1 MRKQPPEITFQE
13 GRYTV
18 TSQLGAGGV
27 ATVWGI
33 FDNKLETEKA
43 MKVLELQ
50 VGSSPMTTLQSA
62 DVIGSERFEKE
73 AKLMSR
79 LNHPNIITIHDYF
92 SDTQN
97 LFIIMEKCRGSLDAW
112 VHANGPMPFEL
123 AVQVTISILN
133 GLDYAHEKEIVHRDI
148 KPHNVLIS
156 EAGTI
161 KIGDFGLAHD
171 NYASNVYT
179 KTNALM
185 GSIQFMS
192 PEQRVDV
199 KRIDHRSDIYSVAM
213 TLVWLLEG
221 QTCGDIYVQEV
232 LDDLSTRYSTEL
244 VAIIAKAGKRSAS
257 NRYATAKDMAIAL
270 EELNIAA
277 TANQPLLFGLEL
289 KEIPLTDLVSNQSMT
304 SIREKTVQN
313 TSQTS
318 QFSSVELPQPSKGT
332 LWLIGLSIGTML
344 LLLLGIAGILLF
356 DRESQSKNSFTNT
369 SINNEQLTINSEVK
383 TLEPTFKQ
391 CDTFIQQTQSS
402 FQIGPRETH
411 NMIITDANKDGYQD
425 AAFMNLMDKSISLY
439 LGDGK
444 SMIDDLSAIE
454 IPTLRSFAAPLFG
467 DINNDGIMDIV
478 GLHQDGSR
486 ISINKGLGDNA
497 FRSLE
502 IYGRDEMLQE
512 PPPKNGTLADYDQ
525 DGLIDLLFISPSQN
539 GDYRLLSRRNAG
551 KGLDY
556 QIQDLPGVQ
565 EEPFE
570 WHKMLGTFKKEI
582 RFHPTEPT
590 FYWIENGTLFEQGVS
605 ETGLLTQKRTIETEL
620 GDLEVLQVIKTP
632 NNLQW
637 IMKGPARNMVLL
649 EENKAPCT
657 FLEDLHEIKPLNK
670 QNTLSFGYWNSDNK
684 LDLITSNTCIYCTS
698 NHILHITQ

>member
-1 MRKQPPEITFQE
+1 MRNRAPEITFQE

-62 DVIGSERFEKE
+62 ERIGSERFEKE

-79 LNHPNIITIHDYF
+79 LNHPNIVTVHDYF
-92 SDTQN
+92 SDDQN

-112 VHANGPMPFEL
+112 VHTNGPMPFEL

-133 GLDYAHEKEIVHRDI
+133 GLEYAHEKEIVHRDI

-171 NYASNVYT
+171 SYASNVYT

-232 LDDLSTRYSTEL
+232 LDDLKTRYSAEL
-244 VAIIAKAGKRSAS
+244 ISIIAKAGRRSAI

-270 EELNIAA
+270 EELSLPSTSN
-277 TANQPLLFGLEL
+277 TPLLFGLDL
-289 KEIPLTDLVSNQSMT
+289 KEIPLTELVSNQSMT
-304 SIREKTVQN
+304 SIREKTARN
-313 TSQTS
+313 ISQTS
-318 QFSSVELPQPSKGT
+318 QFSSVGLPQSSKNT
-332 LWLIGLSIGTML
+332 LWFIGLSIGTML

-356 DRESQSKNSFTNT
+356 DRESQSNNSLE
-369 SINNEQLTINSEVK
+369 NNPIESGSTVEVPKTIFE
-383 TLEPTFKQ
+383 Q

-402 FQIGPRETH
+402 FQMGPRETH
-411 NMIITDANKDGYQD
+411 NMVITDANKDGYQD
-425 AAFMNLMDKSISLY
+425 AAFTNLMDKSISLY

-444 SMIDDLSAIE
+444 SMIVDLPSIE
-454 IPTLRSFAAPLFG
+454 IPTLRSFAPPLFG
-467 DINNDGIMDIV
+467 DIDNDGINDMV
-478 GLHQDGSR
+478 GLHQDSSR
-486 ISINKGLGDNA
+486 ISINKGLEGNA
-497 FRSLE
+497 FRTLE
-502 IYGRDEMLQE
+502 VYGRDEMLQE
-512 PPPKNGTLADYDQ
+512 PPPKRGTLADYDQ
-525 DGLIDLLFISPSQN
+525 DGWVDLLFISPSQN
-539 GDYRLLSRRNAG
+539 GVYRLLSRRNAG

-556 QIQDLPGVQ
+556 QIQDLPGVE

-570 WHKMLGTFKKEI
+570 WHKMLGSFEKEI
-582 RFHPTEPT
+582 RFHPTEPK
-590 FYWIENGTLFEQGVS
+590 FYWIEKGTLFEQKVTN
-605 ETGLLTQKRTIETEL
+605 TGMLTKKVPIQTGL
-620 GDLEVLQVIKTP
+620 GDLDVFQIVQTT
-632 NNLQW
+632 NTLQW
-637 IMKGPARNMVLL
+637 IMKGPDRNMVLL

-657 FLEDLHEIKPLNK
+657 FLDDLNEIKPLNK
-670 QNTLSFGYWNSDNK
+670 QYTLSFGYWNNDNK
-684 LDLITSNTCIYCTS
+684 LDIITSNTCIYCTS